1 MTDAER
7 DYLLQALALAVKDL
21 QARHDKMADAIH
33 NVNQRLSLQEAASVI
48 EQIAEGEVESCVKH

>member
-7 DYLLQALALAVKDL
+7 DHLLQALALAVRDL

-48 EQIAEGEVESCVKH
+48 EQMVEGEVDKCAKH